1 LSGKTKKSNNTALQ
15 NHEPA
20 YRIIFTTVLSV
31 VIFLTLFMARLHLEQ
46 LSGKSADIFAS
57 SNGMYADWF
66 LYCKEISFFVCAI
79 FIILYYI
86 GEKIFPEKPCRNN
99 PINNSG
105 KLIPLFS
112 VYFAFSLLSALFSDN
127 KEVVMWGLCTEYEG
141 LAAIFSYCI
150 LFFAG
155 YNFFSGKKAQ
165 KNYRLLFFILIIT
178 TSLLAIFEF
187 LYKPLLE
194 LPFMKY
200 LIADAE
206 HRDIAANLEFS
217 DTFRETLLMFYNSNY
232 MGGFCTIIF
241 PVSVYYFAVQKKL
254 IKKALCGII
263 CCMAFTAAIMSNST
277 AAFYV
282 VILEIIVLA
291 VMLII
296 KKAVSIKDAG
306 ILAATVLVLFCG
318 LNFAS
323 DNMLAEHFLKS
334 ASNSGT
340 YSDEGIKYRLQKI
353 QIADNSIYISDG
365 KSEYYITPPMNS
377 GEQLIVRGG
386 KNTMFTEKSVSPNAA
401 VIHDMQSDTDF
412 SATVD
417 TGVVYIDLGYKGTFD
432 FAVTTKGVKAIVQNA
447 NLIDDIPYSKYN
459 DTKLADFY
467 SLATGRGYIWI
478 NTLPMLKKCIML
490 GKGAGNF
497 PFYFVQNEM
506 VGLSNTHGSYHIIID
521 KPHSWYLQI
530 AVTGGMP
537 ALIAVLAIFAGFA
550 FKGGKKLL
558 RIKKEDYAENSDN
571 LFFLCMFTGLIG
583 FMITGIVNDSVV
595 AVNPFFW
602 FNLGITYCWIN
613 NNGMREKK

>member
-1 LSGKTKKSNNTALQ
+1 MSGKTKKSNKTLQ
-15 NHEPA
+15 NNEPA
-20 YRIIFTTVLSV
+20 YRILFTAVLTV
-31 VIFLTLFMARLHLEQ
+31 VIFLTLFMARLHIGQ
-46 LSGKSADIFAS
+46 LTGKSAEIFAS

-66 LYCKEISFFVCAI
+66 LYCKEISFFVCAV

-112 VYFAFSLLSALFSDN
+112 VYLVFSLLSALFSEN
-127 KEVVMWGLCTEYEG
+127 KEVVLWGLCTEYEG
-141 LAAIFSYCI
+141 LAAVFSYCI

-155 YNFFSGKKAQ
+155 YNFFSGEKTR
-165 KNYRLLFFILIIT
+165 KNYKRLFFILIAV
-178 TSLLAIFEF
+178 TSVLAMFEY

-200 LIADAE
+200 LIADSE
-206 HRDIAANLEFS
+206 HRDIAANLNFS

-254 IKKALCGII
+254 IKKALCGVI
-263 CCMAFTAAIMSNST
+263 CCMTLTAAVMSNST

-291 VMLII
+291 VMLIV

-306 ILAATVLVLFCG
+306 ILAATVLVLFFG

-323 DNMLAEHFLKS
+323 GNMLVQHFLKS

-340 YSDEGIKYRLQKI
+340 YSDEEIKYRLKKI

-365 KSEYYITPPMNS
+365 KSEYYIIPPMNS

-386 KNTMFTEKSVSPNAA
+386 KNTMFTEKSVSQNAS
-401 VIHDMQSDTDF
+401 VIHDINSDTDF
-412 SATVD
+412 SAAVD
-417 TGVVYIDLGYKGTFD
+417 MGVVYIDLGYKRTFD
-432 FAVTTKGVKAIVQNA
+432 FAVTTKGIKAIVQNA

-459 DTKLADFY
+459 DTKLADYY
-467 SLATGRGYIWI
+467 SFATGRGYIWI
-478 NTLPMLKKCIML
+478 NTLPMLKKCIIL

-530 AVTGGMP
+530 AVTSGFF
-537 ALIAVLAIFAGFA
+537 ALIAVLAVFAGFV
-550 FKGGKKLL
+550 FKGGRKLL
-558 RIKKEDYAENSDN
+558 RIKKEDYAENSND
-571 LFFLCMFTGLIG
+571 LFFLCMFTGLTG
-583 FMITGIVNDSVV
+583 FMITGIVNDSII

-613 NNGMREKK
+613 NNGMSEKK